1 MGRKIQL
8 IAGPCSAESREQLL
22 DTASMLSGFGLDYFR
37 AGLWKPRTRPGCFE
51 GVGAEGLKWLTE
63 VREKYG
69 MKVGT
74 EVAGALHAE
83 ECLKAD
89 IDMMWLGARTTVNPF
104 MVEEIA
110 GALQGTDKYIMVKNP
125 VNQDVSLWIGAI
137 ERLMNHGVSKIGI
150 IHRGFSTFGG
160 ALYRNAPQW
169 HAAIEVRSRFPELT
183 FICDPS
189 HMSGD
194 RRLIPELSQKAMDLG
209 FDGLMV
215 EVHENPEAALS
226 DNLQQMTPNE
236 FSALVRGLKIR
247 ENSSGDE
254 TYNNALGRLR
264 EEIDEIDAEIIGAL
278 SKRMKVSREI
288 GRYKNSSNVS
298 IIQPSRWEEV
308 MSKVLD
314 MGTGEGLPGEFIS
327 RIFNAIHEASVS
339 EQNKINEK

>member
-8 IAGPCSAESREQLL
+8 IAGPCSAESRKQLL
-22 DTASMLSGFGLDYFR
+22 DTASMLSGLGLDYFR

-51 GVGAEGLKWLTE
+51 GVGSRGLKWLAE

-69 MKVGT
+69 LKIGT
-74 EVAGALHAE
+74 EVAGALHVE

-89 IDMMWLGARTTVNPF
+89 VDMMWLGARTTVNPF

-110 GALQGTDKYIMVKNP
+110 CALQGTDKYIMVKNP
-125 VNQDVSLWIGAI
+125 VNQDVSLWIGTI
-137 ERLMNHGVSKIGI
+137 ERLMSHGISNIGI

-160 ALYRNAPQW
+160 TLYRNAPQW

-194 RRLIPELSQKAMDLG
+194 RRFIPELSQKAMDLG

-226 DNLQQMTPNE
+226 DNLQQMTPDE
-236 FSALVRGLKIR
+236 FSTLVNGLKIR
-247 ENSSGDE
+247 ENSSEDVK
-254 TYNNALGRLR
+254 YNNALEHLR

-278 SKRMKVSREI
+278 SRRMKVSREI
-288 GRYKNSSNVS
+288 GRYKSSSNVS
-298 IIQPSRWEEV
+298 IIQLSRWEEV
-308 MSKVLD
+308 IAKVLD
-314 MGTGEGLPGEFIS
+314 KGTGEGLPREFLL

-339 EQNKINEK
+339 EQNKIN